1 MPSIHAQI
9 RLGHNTRSFE
19 LNHKTITIGRGNSCV
34 LRLHVPWLEDQHL
47 IIDNSD
53 ELVRVRCAGPKV
65 RARLSGINLATDWQV
80 LPSPGRIT
88 ILGPGDDELLLD
100 LSYVEPKHNAVVLQ
114 GDAFRVANS
123 GDGQA
128 ATTVTVSPLDQEGW
142 QDPVSPVE
150 AGAKAPLNTTAGAK
164 AASNVK
170 QRLLSKR
177 EYATIG
183 IIFGILMIAMATV
196 LYNAHRRSAAAD
208 LVRADTKWVF
218 DHLAQA
224 EESLQKKEYVAAKAA
239 LNAAEPVANKYDS
252 LSAQRNRISELLD
265 TNEIKLGAGGY
276 VKMEGQWLPAKT
288 ASAWESARERDDPKI
303 VSLEQKAL
311 DAQKAKELDVARLA
325 CEEALALMASH
336 PVKPHPKEKALRTLL
351 ETVKNE
357 AIASEMIAK
366 GFVLHKNKWVTP
378 QDKFKLEQIAKGLV
392 EYRGKWVSKG
402 DAFAAEQKD
411 KGLVLHQGR
420 WMSQDE
426 KRTAEGF
433 IQFEGKWIK
442 PAEKTAIIAKRRE
455 EKRKEEQRLAA
466 ERKRLE
472 EQRAQARLAAVKAE
486 ELKATAYL
494 MSQVFVKK
502 QLKAPA
508 SAVFQAYGSAD
519 VIVVLKDGWY
529 IVKAV
534 VDAQNAFGALLR
546 KVYYSKLRP
555 IAEKPGMWESES
567 TFFSE

>member
-65 RARLSGINLATDWQV
+65 RARLSGANLATDWQV

-100 LSYVEPKHNAVVLQ
+100 VSYVEPKHNAVVLQ
-114 GDAFRVANS
+114 GDAFREANS

-128 ATTVTVSPLDQEGW
+128 ATTVTA
-142 QDPVSPVE
+142 SPVE
-150 AGAKAPLNTTAGAK
+150 AAAKAPLNTTAGAEAGSK
-164 AASNVK
+164 VK
-170 QRLLSKR
+170 QSLLSKR

-183 IIFGILMIAMATV
+183 IIFGVLLIAMAAV
-196 LYNAHRRSAAAD
+196 LYNAYRRSVAAD
-208 LVRADTKWVF
+208 LVSADTQWVF

-224 EESLQKKEYVAAKAA
+224 EELLQKRDYVAAKAA
-239 LNAAEPVANKYDS
+239 LDAAGPVAKQYDS

-265 TNEIKLGAGGY
+265 TNEIKLGAAGY
-276 VKMEGQWLPAKT
+276 VKMEGQWLPAET
-288 ASAWESARERDDPKI
+288 ARAWQSARERDDPKI
-303 VSLEQKAL
+303 VSLERKAL

-378 QDKFKLEQIAKGLV
+378 QDKFKLEQIDKGLV
-392 EYRGKWVSKG
+392 EYRGKWLSKG
-402 DAFAAEQKD
+402 NAFAAAQKD
-411 KGLVLHQGR
+411 KGLVLFQGR
-420 WMSQDE
+420 WMTQDE

-455 EKRKEEQRLAA
+455 QKTKEEQRLAA
-466 ERKRLE
+466 EKKRLE
-472 EQRAQARLAAVKAE
+472 EKRKQARLAAVKAE
-486 ELKATAYL
+486 EMKATAYL

-534 VDAQNAFGALLR
+534 VDAQNTFGALLR
-546 KVYYSKLRP
+546 KIYYSKLRP